1 MVTKQEEGIQL
12 RLFILDVLA
21 LSGVERLHV
30 LSYRSAK
37 NRSTLSEKKQF
48 NQDPSIFCDNMKL
61 PIGF

>member
-37 NRSTLSEKKQF
+37 NRSTLSEKNSLTKTHLF
-48 NQDPSIFCDNMKL
+48 FVTT
-61 PIGF
+61 